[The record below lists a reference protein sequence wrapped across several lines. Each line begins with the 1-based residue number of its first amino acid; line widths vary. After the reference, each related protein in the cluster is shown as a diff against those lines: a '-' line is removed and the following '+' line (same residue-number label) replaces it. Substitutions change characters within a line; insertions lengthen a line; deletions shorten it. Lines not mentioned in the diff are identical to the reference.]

1 MNSFAK
7 DYMPIFQAVQSLRTQ
22 LMECLTDEDLQYQL
36 PGGNPTLGGLCKEMG
51 DIQHA
56 YVQSLK
62 THTQDFATR
71 NETAGLTE
79 SVTQLKNWFN
89 ELDNELHTLVT
100 GFSEEDLGQM
110 IDRGHDFV
118 LPVVAQLHVYKEAL
132 LLFYGRASVYL
143 KAIGKSPSEQWQLW
157 VG

>member
-7 DYMPIFQAVQSLRTQ
+7 DYMPIFQAVQSLRGQ
-22 LMECLTDEDLQYQL
+22 LMDCLTDEDLRYEL
-36 PGGNPTLGGLCKEMG
+36 PGNNPTLGVLCKEIG
-51 DIQHA
+51 DIQSS
-56 YVQSLK
+56 YIQSLK
-62 THTQDFATR
+62 THTQNFTVH
-71 NETAGLTE
+71 NETAGLAE
-79 SVTQLKNWFN
+79 GVTQLKTWFN

-110 IDRGHDFV
+110 IDRGHAFV

-143 KAIGKSPSEQWQLW
+143 KAIGKSPSQQWELW